1 MPASLG
7 VVNSQHHSAAAGASS
22 CGLLKWCYSAVKFA
36 ALPIHRGGAEVAIFT
51 NNASATAAEC
61 AQPGVRVS
69 GFDPELAADIETW
82 HAAQRLIKP
91 RKRGLTK
98 LSFVMSTLYKWE
110 ILRHV
115 EYRALFFSDVD
126 VDFFLPHGGAPPP
139 AGSPAYRALAA
150 AWSDGDDGLYGRFL
164 RDRRL
169 KLVGSGDDKAPIN
182 TAVMVLKPDLDA
194 YALGRAA
201 LRTRRFNV
209 STGWNASGAPKAT
222 LPFVMPRFGGGTFH
236 LTGVRSWFANTWNYV
251 CGDGDQGLFA
261 HVFLVL
267 LRGETFAMASDSRNA
282 SATTYHVSHFFGG
295 YKPWRSLNRCRAYF
309 DFMNAS
315 DFRHAETACVR
326 ALDEKRR
333 CLLDGLS
340 RAECERCRRKRQK
353 STCQMKAECPRGIGW
368 RVF

>member
-1 MPASLG
+1 M
-7 VVNSQHHSAAAGASS
+7 
-22 CGLLKWCYSAVKFA
+22 
-36 ALPIHRGGAEVAIFT
+36 
-51 NNASATAAEC
+51 
-61 AQPGVRVS
+61 
-69 GFDPELAADIETW
+69 
-82 HAAQRLIKP
+82 
-91 RKRGLTK
+91 
-98 LSFVMSTLYKWE
+98 
-110 ILRHV
+110 
-115 EYRALFFSDVD
+115 
-126 VDFFLPHGGAPPP
+126 
-139 AGSPAYRALAA
+139 
-150 AWSDGDDGLYGRFL
+150 
-164 RDRRL
+164 
-169 KLVGSGDDKAPIN
+169 
-182 TAVMVLKPDLDA
+182 
-194 YALGRAA
+194 
-201 LRTRRFNV
+201 
-209 STGWNASGAPKAT
+209 
-222 LPFVMPRFGGGTFH
+222 
-236 LTGVRSWFANTWNYV
+236 